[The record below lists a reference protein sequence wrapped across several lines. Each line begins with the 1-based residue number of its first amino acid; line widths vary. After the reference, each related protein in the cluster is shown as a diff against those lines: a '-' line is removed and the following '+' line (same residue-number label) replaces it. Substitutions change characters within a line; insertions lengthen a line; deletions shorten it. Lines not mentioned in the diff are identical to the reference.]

1 MSAADYTRLGTGG
14 DATPLLRKRER
25 PGRPG
30 LSTMVALE
38 VY

>member
-1 MSAADYTRLGTGG
+1 MPAVNDE
-14 DATPLLRKRER
+14 ATPLLRKRER

-30 LSTMVALE
+30 LSTIFVAA